1 MCALYCVKQNRFRL
15 DIEANER
22 LAAND
27 NEFKAALLE
36 MRAQVTGE
44 LEQVYESNRLVAE
57 QSAELKRL
65 QNEVSSLR
73 WFFGIFAGSAVVVA
87 AIGLFRHLN

>member
-1 MCALYCVKQNRFRL
+1 MYCVKQNRLRL
-15 DIEANER
+15 DIEANKR

-36 MRAQVTGE
+36 MKAQVTGE
-44 LEQVYESNRLVAE
+44 LEQVYESNRIAAE
-57 QSAELKRL
+57 QSEQLKRL
-65 QNEVSSLR
+65 QHEVSSLR
-73 WFFGIFAGSAVVVA
+73 WFFGIFASSAVVVA